1 MPDVAALEDIC
12 ERAWP
17 PVERIER
24 EGVVLRFADGFTR
37 RANSA
42 RCDGPAADLERLVAL
57 VEDEYRRRGSTGFRI
72 TPLTPGGVEPLLR
85 KRGYFADAEAVV
97 MVADGLPAG
106 TLGDEDVALSPAL
119 DEQWLRVFHAIERPL
134 AARAGSRRALHPR
147 VGVGA
152 ASLRARS
159 RRRRPGGHRLRPPRG
174 RLALPRMRGR
184 DPPQRRRGLAR
195 AVSER
200 VLCVGRRPRRAS
212 RRAPGADFER
222 RSSGPLRPASASA
235 RAMSIVISSGGRGCS
250 SVSASGRVRRSC
262 SRRTRRARSGTATSA
277 RSTCCSACC
286 VEAEGAAARALTS
299 LGVTIETARVQVV
312 VIAGRGDDVRT
323 TGQIPFTARA
333 ERALEFSLREALA
346 LGHGFIDTDDV
357 LLGVVRDEEARRCE
371 C

>member
-57 VEDEYRRRGSTGFRI
+57 VEDEYRRRGLRPGFRI

-119 DEQWLRVFHAIERPL
+119 DEQWLRVFHAIERRWPPEQDR
-134 AARAGSRRALHPR
+134 AARSILASGSAPRRFALAR
-147 VGVGA
+147 VDGA
-152 ASLRARS
+152 PVAT
-159 RRRRPGGHRLRPPRG
+159 GYG
-174 RLALPRMRGR
+174 RLVDDWLYLACVAT

-195 AVSER
+195 AVSEQLCAWGAGHGAR
-200 VLCVGRRPRRAS
+200 RGVLQVLTSNAAAQALYAQLGFRPRYVYR
-212 RRAPGADFER
+212 D
-222 RSSGPLRPASASA
+222 L
-235 RAMSIVISSGGRGCS
+235 VRG
-250 SVSASGRVRRSC
+250 
-262 SRRTRRARSGTATSA
+262 
-277 RSTCCSACC
+277 
-286 VEAEGAAARALTS
+286 
-299 LGVTIETARVQVV
+299 
-312 VIAGRGDDVRT
+312 
-323 TGQIPFTARA
+323 
-333 ERALEFSLREALA
+333 
-346 LGHGFIDTDDV
+346 
-357 LLGVVRDEEARRCE
+357 
-371 C
+371 